1 MAPLLTTSYLP
12 PVEYFAFLTQEEAW
26 LEYCEHYRKQ
36 TFRNRCVILTSNGP
50 EALTVPI
57 VHSRNHEPIAE
68 TRIDYAMPW
77 QRTHWRAIVSAYGCS
92 PYFLYYQDALLPFYE
107 QRHERLFDF
116 NLQLTRTLL
125 RMLQLPAKLHLTE
138 KFTPPAAGDLRTL
151 IQPHGQAAP
160 DYVFRLT
167 KPYYQVFE
175 HKFGF
180 VPNLSIIDLIFNTGP
195 AAVTYLRNLRQ
206 HFTTLNIS

>member
-26 LEYCEHYRKQ
+26 LEHCEHYRKQ

-92 PYFLYYQDALLPFYE
+92 PYFLYYQDLLRPFYE

-125 RMLQLPAKLHLTE
+125 RMLQLPAQFHLTE
-138 KFTPPAAGDLRTL
+138 DFTPLAANDLRIL
-151 IQPHGQAAP
+151 IQPHGQSAP

-167 KPYYQVFE
+167 EPYYQVFE

-195 AAVTYLRNLRQ
+195 AAVSYLRNLRQ
-206 HFTTLNIS
+206 HFSTSIIS

>member
-1 MAPLLTTSYLP
+1 MVPLLTTSYLP

-26 LEYCEHYRKQ
+26 LEHCEHYRKQ

-92 PYFLYYQDALLPFYE
+92 PYFLYYQDLLRPFYE

-125 RMLQLPAKLHLTE
+125 RMLQLPAQLHLTAD
-138 KFTPPAAGDLRTL
+138 FTPLAANDLRAL
-151 IQPHGQAAP
+151 IQPHGQSAP

-167 KPYYQVFE
+167 EPYYQVFE

-195 AAVTYLRNLRQ
+195 AAVSYLRNLRQ
-206 HFTTLNIS
+206 HFSTSIIS